1 MEITKQ
7 NGNICFAEKEHI
19 YWDQTDPSAKYVSV
33 TTLIHSFTQP
43 FDKEFWSAYKALEKL
58 VDGEMWKMLKKELL
72 QTKRFDKEILS
83 NYGSKRIT

>member
-19 YWDQTDPSAKYVSV
+19 YWDQTNPNAKYVSV

-43 FDKEFWSAYKALEKL
+43 FDKEFWSAYKALEKIL
-58 VDGEMWKMLKKELL
+58 DAESWKILKKELL
-72 QTKRFDKEILS
+72 QTKKFTKEILS
-83 NYGSKRIT
+83 NYH